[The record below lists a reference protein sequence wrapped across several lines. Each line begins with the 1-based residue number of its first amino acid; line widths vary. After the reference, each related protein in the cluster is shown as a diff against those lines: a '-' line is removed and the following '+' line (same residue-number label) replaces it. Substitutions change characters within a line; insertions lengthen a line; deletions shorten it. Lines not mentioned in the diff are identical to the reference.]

1 MPSTAIEQMR
11 YDEAASELHVKF
23 VGGGMY
29 TYYAVP
35 KSVYEAFRAS
45 SSKGTFM
52 NKFIKNRYDFRR
64 HAA

>member
-1 MPSTAIEQMR
+1 MPSTAIER
-11 YDEAASELHVKF
+11 ISYGETARELHVKF
-23 VGGGMY
+23 LGGGTY

-45 SSKGTFM
+45 SVKGTFM
-52 NKFIKNRYDFRR
+52 NKFVKDRYDFRR